1 MTCKKNMKT
10 HKRRSKKSG
19 IKGGTKRID
28 KIYINLGRQHTNPDI
43 RGDIRIKAG
52 PTSHDTDSRL
62 SYFTNFLKY
71 VENKFEEDLAV
82 MLRGPPENTE
92 KQKVY
97 KIIYQDNDA
106 PLEEGSENPIK
117 CKNIKKK
124 KKEDKDETRK
134 DETRK
139 DETRKDET
147 SKDEKKTSRKASK
160 KKTGGDN
167 DVILDVIGA
176 GLQIGATKE
185 ALEWR
190 WYWMLL
196 EQRLALN
203 YNDYEWLEKNRNLS
217 ISDYNPELFSMDR
230 LIKDFCKECN
240 NNPEYMRKV
249 SKKLLKKYPNF
260 CDKSPEEQKTIIRNL
275 RKSVQ
280 KTQKTQKKK

>member
-19 IKGGTKRID
+19 IKGGTNRID

-82 MLRGPPENTE
+82 MLRGPPKNTE

-117 CKNIKKK
+117 CKNAKNKNENENEKNQNKAKKK
-124 KKEDKDETRK
+124 
-134 DETRK
+134 
-139 DETRKDET
+139 
-147 SKDEKKTSRKASK
+147 A
-160 KKTGGDN
+160 GGGN

-190 WYWMLL
+190 WWWMLL

-203 YNDYEWLEKNRNLS
+203 YNDYEWLEKNRKLS

-230 LIKDFCKECN
+230 LIKDFCKECK

-260 CDKSPEEQKTIIRNL
+260 CDKSPKEQKTIIRNL

-280 KTQKTQKKK
+280 KTQKKK